1 MRNLE
6 SGSCISTSVMTEY
19 LSTYWIFGL
28 GFLAQS
34 LFGVRIIIQ
43 WWITEKQRKV
53 ASPSLFWKFSLA
65 GSALFLV
72 YGILRIDIV
81 IILGQIVAYVIYVR
95 NLQLKGD
102 WGKFSIITRLLLI
115 SIPVFSVIWVLG
127 MTHEVSFT
135 DTMFQNWNA
144 FLLVGIG
151 GQLLLN
157 IRFLYQLYYSEKH
170 KESLL
175 PSGFWSISLVGAVL
189 VVVYAIYRLDP
200 VLLLAQSLAIV
211 PYIRNIILSRHIL
224 D

>member
-1 MRNLE
+1 
-6 SGSCISTSVMTEY
+6 MTEF
-19 LSTYWIFGL
+19 LKTYWILGL

-34 LFGVRIIIQ
+34 LFGVRVIIQ
-43 WWITEKQRKV
+43 WWITEKRRKV

-81 IILGQIVAYVIYVR
+81 IIIGQLIAYGIYVR

-102 WGKFSIITRLLLI
+102 WNKFSILTRMFLI
-115 SIPVFSVIWVLG
+115 SIPVFSVIWILG
-127 MTHEVSFT
+127 VTHEVSFT
-135 DTMFQNWNA
+135 NTMVQNWNA
-144 FLLVGIG
+144 FLLVGIS

-157 IRFLYQLYYSEKH
+157 IRFLYQLYYSERH

-175 PSGFWSISLVGAVL
+175 PTGFWSISLLGSIL
-189 VVVYAIYRLDP
+189 VVVYSIYRHDP

-211 PYIRNIILSRHIL
+211 PYIRNIILSRQIS
-224 D
+224 

>member
-1 MRNLE
+1 
-6 SGSCISTSVMTEY
+6 MTEY
-19 LSTYWIFGL
+19 LRTYWVFGL

-81 IILGQIVAYVIYVR
+81 IILGQLVAYTIYVR

-102 WGKFSIITRLLLI
+102 WNKFSIITRGLLI
-115 SIPVFSVIWVLG
+115 LIPISVLIWIG
-127 MTHEVSFT
+127 RMTQEVSFT
-135 DTMFQNWNA
+135 ETMVQDWNA
-144 FLLVGIG
+144 FLFVGIC

-157 IRFLYQLYYSEKH
+157 IRFLYQLYYSEMR

-175 PSGFWSISLVGAVL
+175 PTGFWSISLAGSIL
-189 VVVYAIYRLDP
+189 VVVYSVYRYDP
-200 VLLLAQSLAIV
+200 VLMLAQGLAIV
-211 PYIRNIILSRHIL
+211 PYIRNIILSRHIKL
-224 D
+224 TEDKKISNT